1 MSLSRRDRRHQTGKL
16 GELAACHHLETAGY
30 TILGTNVRCGRNEID
45 IVAEHEGTLVFAEVR
60 TRRSHYLGTPEES
73 ITAQKQQRMLTAAH
87 SYLKETDGW
96 HRSWRIDLVAVELD
110 HLDRISRLSVI
121 RDAVEL

>member
-1 MSLSRRDRRHQTGKL
+1 MSLSQWDRRQQTCRL
-16 GELAACHHLETAGY
+16 GELAACRQLETAGY
-30 TILGTNVRCGRNEID
+30 TILGTNVRCGRSEID

-96 HRSWRIDLVAVELD
+96 HRTWRIDLVAVELD
-110 HLDRISRLSVI
+110 HLDRIARLSVI

>member
-1 MSLSRRDRRHQTGKL
+1 MSLSQWDRRQQTGRL
-16 GELAACHHLETAGY
+16 GELAACRQLETEGY
-30 TILGTNVRCGRNEID
+30 TILGTNVRCGRSEID

-73 ITAQKQQRMLTAAH
+73 ITVQKQQRMLTAAH

-96 HRSWRIDLVAVELD
+96 HRTWRIDLVAVELD
-110 HLDRISRLSVI
+110 HLDRIARLSVI

>member
-1 MSLSRRDRRHQTGKL
+1 MSLSRRDRRQQTGKL
-16 GELAACHHLETAGY
+16 GELAACRQLETEGY
-30 TILGTNVRCGRNEID
+30 TILGTNVRCGRSEID

-87 SYLKETDGW
+87 SYLEERDGW
-96 HRSWRIDLVAVELD
+96 HRNWRIDLVAIELD
-110 HLDRISRLSVI
+110 HLDRISRLSVV

>member
-1 MSLSRRDRRHQTGKL
+1 MSLSRRDRRQQTGKL

-110 HLDRISRLSVI
+110 HLDRIARLSVI

>member
-1 MSLSRRDRRHQTGKL
+1 M
-16 GELAACHHLETAGY
+16 
-30 TILGTNVRCGRNEID
+30 RCGRSEID

-96 HRSWRIDLVAVELD
+96 HRTWRIDLVAVELD
-110 HLDRISRLSVI
+110 HLDRIARLSVI

>member
-1 MSLSRRDRRHQTGKL
+1 MSLSQWDRRQQTGRL
-16 GELAACHHLETAGY
+16 GELAACRQLETEGY
-30 TILGTNVRCGRNEID
+30 TILGTNVRCGRSEID

-96 HRSWRIDLVAVELD
+96 HRPWRIDLVAVELD

>member
-1 MSLSRRDRRHQTGKL
+1 MSLSQWDRRQQTGRL
-16 GELAACHHLETAGY
+16 GELAACRQLETEGY
-30 TILGTNVRCGRNEID
+30 TILGTNVRCGRSEID

-96 HRSWRIDLVAVELD
+96 RRTWRIDLVAVELD
-110 HLDRISRLSVI
+110 HLDRIARLSVI

>member
-1 MSLSRRDRRHQTGKL
+1 MSLSRRYQRQQTGRL
-16 GELAACHHLETAGY
+16 GELAACRQLETEGY

-45 IVAEHEGTLVFAEVR
+45 IVAEHKGTLVFAEVR
-60 TRRSHYLGTPEES
+60 TRRSHNLGTPEES

-87 SYLKETDGW
+87 SYLEETDGW
-96 HRSWRIDLVAVELD
+96 HRNWRIDLVAVELD
-110 HLDRISRLSVI
+110 HLDRIARLSVI

>member
-1 MSLSRRDRRHQTGKL
+1 MSLSRRDRRQQTGKL
-16 GELAACHHLETAGY
+16 GELAACRQLETEGY
-30 TILGTNVRCGRNEID
+30 TILGTNVRCGRSEID

-87 SYLKETDGW
+87 SYLEERDGW
-96 HRSWRIDLVAVELD
+96 HRNWRIDLVAVELD

>member
-1 MSLSRRDRRHQTGKL
+1 MSLPRRDRRHQTGKL

-30 TILGTNVRCGRNEID
+30 TILGTNVRCGRTEID

-87 SYLKETDGW
+87 SYLEERDGW
-96 HRSWRIDLVAVELD
+96 HRNWRIDLVAVELD
-110 HLDRISRLSVI
+110 HLDRIAKLSVI

>member
-1 MSLSRRDRRHQTGKL
+1 MSLSRRDRRQQTGKL
-16 GELAACHHLETAGY
+16 GELAACRQLETEGY
-30 TILGTNVRCGRNEID
+30 TILGTNVRCGRSEID

-60 TRRSHYLGTPEES
+60 TRRSHNLGTPEES

-96 HRSWRIDLVAVELD
+96 HRTWRIDLVAVELD

>member
-1 MSLSRRDRRHQTGKL
+1 MSLSRRDRRQQTGKL

-30 TILGTNVRCGRNEID
+30 TILGTNVRYGRNEID

-110 HLDRISRLSVI
+110 HLDRIARLSVI

>member
-1 MSLSRRDRRHQTGKL
+1 MSLSQWDRRQQTGRL
-16 GELAACHHLETAGY
+16 GELAACRQLETEGY
-30 TILGTNVRCGRNEID
+30 TILGTNVRCGRSEID
-45 IVAEHEGTLVFAEVR
+45 ILAEHEGTLVFAEVR

-87 SYLKETDGW
+87 RYLKETDGW
-96 HRSWRIDLVAVELD
+96 HRTWRIDLVAVELD
-110 HLDRISRLSVI
+110 HLDRIARLSVI

>member
-1 MSLSRRDRRHQTGKL
+1 MSLSRRDRRQQTGKL

-45 IVAEHEGTLVFAEVR
+45 IVAEHKGTLVFAEVR
-60 TRRSHYLGTPEES
+60 TRRSHNLGTPEES

-110 HLDRISRLSVI
+110 HLDRIARLSVI

>member
-1 MSLSRRDRRHQTGKL
+1 MSLSRRDRRQQTGKL

-45 IVAEHEGTLVFAEVR
+45 IVAVHKGTLVFAEVR

-73 ITAQKQQRMLTAAH
+73 ITTQKQKQMLAAAH
-87 SYLKETDGW
+87 SYLEETDGW

-110 HLDRISRLSVI
+110 YLDRISRLSVI

>member
-1 MSLSRRDRRHQTGKL
+1 MSLSHRDRRQQTGRL
-16 GELAACHHLETAGY
+16 GELAACRHLKTKGY
-30 TILGTNVRCGRNEID
+30 NILGTNVRCGRSEID

-73 ITAQKQQRMLTAAH
+73 ITAQKRKQMLAAAH
-87 SYLKETDGW
+87 SYLEEMDSW

-110 HLDRISRLSVI
+110 HLDRIARLNVI
-121 RDAVEL
+121 PNAVEF

>member
-1 MSLSRRDRRHQTGKL
+1 MSLSHRDRRQQTGKL
-16 GELAACHHLETAGY
+16 GELAACHHLEAEGY
-30 TILGTNVRCGRNEID
+30 TIIGTNVRCGRTEID

-73 ITAQKQQRMLTAAH
+73 LTAQKQQRMLTAAH
-87 SYLKETDGW
+87 TYLKETDGW
-96 HRSWRIDLVAVELD
+96 HRTWRIDLVAVELD
-110 HLDRISRLSVI
+110 HLDGIARLSVI

>member
-1 MSLSRRDRRHQTGKL
+1 MSLSQWDRRQQTGRL
-16 GELAACHHLETAGY
+16 GELAACRQLETEGY
-30 TILGTNVRCGRNEID
+30 TILGTNVRCGRSEID

-96 HRSWRIDLVAVELD
+96 HRTWRIDLVAVELD
-110 HLDRISRLSVI
+110 HLDRITRLSVI

>member
-1 MSLSRRDRRHQTGKL
+1 MSLSRRDRRQQTGKL
-16 GELAACHHLETAGY
+16 GELAACRQLETEGY
-30 TILGTNVRCGRNEID
+30 TILGTNVRCGRSEID

-73 ITAQKQQRMLTAAH
+73 LTAQKQQRMLTAAH

>member
-1 MSLSRRDRRHQTGKL
+1 MSLSQWDRRQQTGRL
-16 GELAACHHLETAGY
+16 GELAACRQLETEGY
-30 TILGTNVRCGRNEID
+30 TILGTNVRCGRSEID

-73 ITAQKQQRMLTAAH
+73 LTAQKQQRMLTAAH

>member
-1 MSLSRRDRRHQTGKL
+1 MSLSRRDRRQQTGKL
-16 GELAACHHLETAGY
+16 GELAACRQLETEGY

-60 TRRSHYLGTPEES
+60 TRRSHNLGTPEES
-73 ITAQKQQRMLTAAH
+73 ITAQKRKQMLTAAH
-87 SYLKETDGW
+87 SYLEERDGW
-96 HRSWRIDLVAVELD
+96 HRNWRIDLVAVELD

-121 RDAVEL
+121 RDALEL

>member
-1 MSLSRRDRRHQTGKL
+1 MSLSQWDRRQQTGRL
-16 GELAACHHLETAGY
+16 GELAACRQLGTAGY
-30 TILGTNVRCGRNEID
+30 TILGTNVRCGRSEID

-96 HRSWRIDLVAVELD
+96 HRTWRIDLVAVELD
-110 HLDRISRLSVI
+110 HLDRIARLSVI